1 MFRTHYEICYV
12 CFMDIHVFFKL
23 VAPTK
28 EETSWQVLMSSYT
41 FTLLEIMRKVLPEV
55 EWSPKTAHSQ

>member
-1 MFRTHYEICYV
+1 
-12 CFMDIHVFFKL
+12 MDIHVFFKL